1 MKEKLKQQSLLSQLS
16 DDLVVDDEAELL
28 KAVAAC
34 VSKLIH
40 AERTTLWI
48 VDGDELYSI
57 LNEGVSDRL
66 RIPKTS
72 GIAGHCATFGEFVF
86 VKDAQRDDRYDSSND
101 AKYNYVTRNIA
112 AMPVR
117 IPSSS
122 VAVGKVVAVLQVI
135 NMEIYTDNGYI
146 EGTLEAFASKIGIGS
161 LTNRR
166 VNK

>member
-1 MKEKLKQQSLLSQLS
+1 MLCAPIIDNDTCIGAIQCINKKEGELFSKRDEERVESLTRHIAIAVRQCTKDLAQEKEKKSMKEKLKQQSLLSQLS

-57 LNEGVSDRL
+57 LNEGVSDSL

-72 GIAGHCATFGEFVF
+72 GIAGHCATFG
-86 VKDAQRDDRYDSSND
+86 
-101 AKYNYVTRNIA
+101 
-112 AMPVR
+112 
-117 IPSSS
+117 
-122 VAVGKVVAVLQVI
+122 
-135 NMEIYTDNGYI
+135 
-146 EGTLEAFASKIGIGS
+146 
-161 LTNRR
+161 
-166 VNK
+166 